1 LQRTNQLNFSG
12 RKYRR
17 DEVGPILSDPDLEKW
32 VLECSD
38 KYGSYGVVGFGL
50 VARRGEEVRIEDFM
64 LSCRG
69 QARFVEQAFFA
80 ALIEDHPSVRRITVN
95 FTATGRN
102 TPAQQV
108 LLAMG
113 FEENPE
119 QKGMRMDLQAHDLTC
134 DFIQVEREPALE
146 AAE

>member
-1 LQRTNQLNFSG
+1 M
-12 RKYRR
+12 
-17 DEVGPILSDPDLEKW
+17 
-32 VLECSD
+32 LECSD
-38 KYGSYGVVGFGL
+38 KYGSYGVVGFGSL
-50 VARRGEEVRIEDFM
+50 WRAEVKKVPIEDFM
-64 LSCRG
+64 LSCRV